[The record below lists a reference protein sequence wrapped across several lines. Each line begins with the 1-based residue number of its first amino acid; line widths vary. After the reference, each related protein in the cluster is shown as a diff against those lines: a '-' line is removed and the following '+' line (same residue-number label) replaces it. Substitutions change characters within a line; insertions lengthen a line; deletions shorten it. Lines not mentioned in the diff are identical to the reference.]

1 MMLYLLRHAD
11 AGLARIFHTD
21 LLQSSGSQIDGAPK
35 LEVFL
40 GQDETYS
47 RRQTSSLALP
57 HQASQPPHNDQYEIS
72 GLNIPYNDSERHL
85 TVLGRSQATAMGA
98 FCHKFQVKPQI
109 ILTSPFSRALE
120 TMYLVQQKIDMPP
133 CLTLDWISSGMSPEV
148 AIEELA
154 AYSKFESVMLVG
166 HEPDL
171 SHLISSLL
179 GMTYA
184 GNVDI
189 PKASLTAIHLEK
201 CALGAGRLRFL
212 IPVAFIEAHYCFY
225 FYETSFAY

>member
-11 AGLARIFHTD
+11 AGSTRIFHTD
-21 LLQSSGSQIDGAPK
+21 LLRRPGSQMDPA
-35 LEVFL
+35 LDSHCDL
-40 GQDETYS
+40 GGMYPYS
-47 RRQTSSLALP
+47 PASKCSSALP
-57 HQASQPPHNDQYEIS
+57 HQPSQSPRHDQYEIS
-72 GLNIPYNDSERHL
+72 GLNTPYNDSERHL
-85 TVLGRSQATAMGA
+85 TALGRSQATAMGA

-120 TMYLVQQKIDMPP
+120 TMHLVQQKIGLPP
-133 CLTLDWISSGMSPEV
+133 FLTLDWLSSGMSPEV
-148 AIEELA
+148 AIEGRA

-201 CALGAGRLRFL
+201 CAPGAGSLRFL
-212 IPVAFIEAHYCFY
+212 IPVDFIEAH
-225 FYETSFAY
+225 

>member
-21 LLQSSGSQIDGAPK
+21 LLQSSGSQIDGA
-35 LEVFL
+35 LDSHCDLDNTSARESL
-40 GQDETYS
+40 GQTAVTV
-47 RRQTSSLALP
+47 RLGAP
-57 HQASQPPHNDQYEIS
+57 PQASQPPHHDQYEIS
-72 GLNIPYNDSERHL
+72 GLNTLYNDSERHL
-85 TVLGRSQATAMGA
+85 TAFGRSQATAIGA

-120 TMYLVQQKIDMPP
+120 TMHLVQQKIGMPP
-133 CLTLDWISSGMSPEV
+133 CLTLDWLSSGMSPEV

-171 SHLISSLL
+171 SHLISRLI
-179 GMTYA
+179 GMTHA
-184 GNVDI
+184 ENVSV
-189 PKASLTAIHLEK
+189 PKAALTAIHLEK
-201 CALGAGRLRFL
+201 CAPGTGSLQFL
-212 IPVAFIEAHYCFY
+212 IPVEFIEAH
-225 FYETSFAY
+225 

>member
-1 MMLYLLRHAD
+1 MD
-11 AGLARIFHTD
+11 A
-21 LLQSSGSQIDGAPK
+21 APK

-57 HQASQPPHNDQYEIS
+57 HQASQPPHNDQYEISGLTRIFHTDLLRRPGSQMDPALDSHCDLGGMYPYSPASKCSSALPHQASQSPRHDQYEIS

-133 CLTLDWISSGMSPEV
+133 
-148 AIEELA
+148 
-154 AYSKFESVMLVG
+154 
-166 HEPDL
+166 
-171 SHLISSLL
+171 
-179 GMTYA
+179 
-184 GNVDI
+184 
-189 PKASLTAIHLEK
+189 
-201 CALGAGRLRFL
+201 
-212 IPVAFIEAHYCFY
+212 
-225 FYETSFAY
+225 

>member
-11 AGLARIFHTD
+11 AGLTRIFHTD
-21 LLQSSGSQIDGAPK
+21 SAAACEYLMDTASASNCSSGSMDS
-35 LEVFL
+35 
-40 GQDETYS
+40 YS

-57 HQASQPPHNDQYEIS
+57 HQASQSPRHDQYEIS
-72 GLNIPYNDSERHL
+72 GLNTPYNDSERHL
-85 TVLGRSQATAMGA
+85 TALGRSQATAMGA

-120 TMYLVQQKIDMPP
+120 TMHLVQQKIGLPP
-133 CLTLDWISSGMSPEV
+133 CLTLDWLSSGMSPEV
-148 AIEELA
+148 AIEGLA

-201 CALGAGRLRFL
+201 CAPGAGSLRFL
-212 IPVAFIEAHYCFY
+212 IPVDFIEAH
-225 FYETSFAY
+225 